1 MKTSSFLASL
11 FVLLTFT
18 SFSQEDKKAKDILD
32 KLSAKTKSYS
42 TIRTEFDYNLNNK
55 DKKINTT
62 QKWKLWLKG
71 EKYRLDM
78 GDQLIISDGK
88 TVWKYLKNDKEVEI
102 SNQTNK
108 EEAMN
113 PKNIF
118 TMYEKGFKYKYVK
131 EEKDGA
137 KTVHLIDLF
146 PTNPKEKE
154 FSSVRLFIDKVA
166 LQATKMEVKAKNGN
180 VYTYFIKAFVP
191 NENMAES
198 QFTFKETDYPGVDV
212 NDLR

>member
-1 MKTSSFLASL
+1 MNRLIPTILAL
-11 FVLLTFT
+11 FFTFT
-18 SFSQEDKKAKDILD
+18 FSAQEDKKAKDILD
-32 KLSAKTKSYS
+32 KLSAKTKSYT

-55 DKKINTT
+55 DKKINST

-71 EKYRLDM
+71 DKYRLDM

-108 EEAMN
+108 EESLN

-118 TMYEKGFKYKYVK
+118 TMYEKGFKFKYVK
-131 EEKDGA
+131 EEKEGT
-137 KTVHLIDLF
+137 KFLHLIDLF
-146 PTNPKEKE
+146 PINPKEKE
-154 FSSVRLFIDKVA
+154 FSSVRIFIDKA
-166 LQATKMEVKAKNGN
+166 ANQATKMEVKAKNGN
-180 VYTYFIKAFVP
+180 IYTYFIKTFVP
-191 NENMAES
+191 NEAMDNN
-198 QFTFKETDYPGVDV
+198 QFTFKESDYPGVEI